1 MSRHTAITERIEAY
15 LTAHTRESDV
25 ARRLREET
33 ARLPQAGM
41 QIGADQAAWLA
52 LTARSIGARRCI
64 EVGTFTGYSALA
76 VAAALPADGALVC
89 CDISE
94 EWTAMGQ
101 RYWREAGVDTRIEL
115 RLAPAL
121 GTLRELLAR
130 DGTGSYDFA
139 FIDADKSRYD
149 AYYEACLALLRTNG
163 LIALDNMLWSGRV
176 ADASETDADT
186 AAIRALNAKIH
197 ADARVD
203 ACLLTIGDGV
213 MLVRKR

>member
-1 MSRHTAITERIEAY
+1 MSRHTAITDRVESY
-15 LTAHTRESDV
+15 LTAHTREGDS

-33 ARLPQAGM
+33 AKLPQAGM

-52 LTARSIGARRCI
+52 LMVRAIGARRCVEI
-64 EVGTFTGYSALA
+64 GTFTGYSALA
-76 VAAALPADGALVC
+76 MAAALPADGRLVC
-89 CDISE
+89 CDISA
-94 EWTAMGQ
+94 EWTAIGA
-101 RYWREAGVDTRIEL
+101 RYWREAHVDGRIEL

-130 DGTGSYDFA
+130 DGAGSYDFA

-149 AYYEACLALLRTNG
+149 AYYEACLSLLRTNG

-176 ADASETDADT
+176 ADPNETDADS

-197 ADARVD
+197 ADERVD
-203 ACLLTIGDGV
+203 ASLLTIGDGV